1 MASSGLS
8 LLRRAA
14 EAVRRTPRWQKRLVF
29 FTVGYVHRLHL
40 PYAFPL
46 FFVYCFSHP
55 RCWLID
61 PCASP
66 PSWCLFVRP
75 RRVLWF
81 ILPTLAQFVARA
93 GATELSRVLLFIAFV
108 GPVD

>member
-40 PYAFPL
+40 PYAFPP
-46 FFVYCFSHP
+46 FFFLYCFLHP
-55 RCWLID
+55 FWLID
-61 PCASP
+61 PCA
-66 PSWCLFVRP
+66 P
-75 RRVLWF
+75 RRRRLVLTCF
-81 ILPTLAQFVARA
+81 ARPCA
-93 GATELSRVLLFIAFV
+93 LDEA
-108 GPVD
+108 PVQLCR